1 MSEKSISVTKGNPT
15 EDEAAAIAAAI
26 DLFAAEMSSASAQ
39 SAAEDATSNWQR
51 AALRE
56 GVEARRVVANVW
68 GTAPVGPN

>member
-26 DLFAAEMSSASAQ
+26 DLFAAEVSSGPEGSESGAS
-39 SAAEDATSNWQR
+39 TSNWQR

-56 GVEARRVVANVW
+56 AVEARRVVADVW

>member
-26 DLFAAEMSSASAQ
+26 DLFAAETSSRADGSE
-39 SAAEDATSNWQR
+39 SGSVTSNWQR

-56 GVEARRVVANVW
+56 AVEARTVVADVW
-68 GTAPVGPN
+68 GTSPVGPY

>member
-26 DLFAAEMSSASAQ
+26 DLFAVETSSGPEGPESAS
-39 SAAEDATSNWQR
+39 STSNWQR

-56 GVEARRVVANVW
+56 GVEARRVVADIW